1 MIYHCM
7 KCHHEWMSVELKPRS
22 KGISTMIAEKS
33 KKCDWCGAKGK
44 PIGTDYTDRPT
55 DCRMDVNKMIKA
67 WKNFFENGKPL
78 GKGV

>member
-1 MIYHCM
+1 MIYHCT
-7 KCHHEWMSVELKPRS
+7 KCDHEWMTVVDPPGTDLNRENPIKP
-22 KGISTMIAEKS
+22 KT
-33 KKCDWCGAKGK
+33 KCDWCGAKGK

-55 DCRMDVNKMIKA
+55 DCRMDVNKMVKA